1 MVWHGMIRYDTLF
14 GMGRRADVLING
26 MVWHGMVRYGMLCHG
41 IALRIRPINDMV
53 WEWYDMVFIS

>member
-1 MVWHGMIRYDTLF
+1 MVRC

-41 IALRIRPINDMV
+41 IAFHIRLINDMV
-53 WEWYDMVFIS
+53 WEWYDMV

>member
-1 MVWHGMIRYDTLF
+1 MVRC

-53 WEWYDMVFIS
+53 WEWYDMV